1 MPVWKL
7 TPRDLNAVQ
16 WQVSRYDGEVVI
28 RAESEERARELVGY
42 CCWKSGQSGDANIAG
57 PPWNNPNVVTV
68 AQCNEAEFKGRGG
81 TGEEVLSPPEV
92 VELWKEFNA

>member
-7 TPRDLNAVQ
+7 TPRDLDAIQ
-16 WQVSRYDGEVVI
+16 WQVSKFDGEVVI

-57 PPWNNPNVVTV
+57 PPWNNPNVVT
-68 AQCNEAEFKGRGG
+68 ATQCNDADFKSAGAGEA
-81 TGEEVLSPPEV
+81 VLSPPEV
-92 VELWKEFNA
+92 VELFKEFND